1 MIKQQLLDLLQAQH
15 NLIRKLDSLLPHSTT
30 NQNLQ
35 NVFWTQSEHNQFIF
49 LVNKFGK
56 NKISEIARNIPG
68 KNKKQVATH
77 SQKFFNKLKM
87 NAQKQYFGKENEDE
101 NVLKYLEKNGLKGI
115 GLKQVLMQLQ
125 M

>member
-1 MIKQQLLDLLQAQH
+1 MSVKQQLLDLLQAQQV
-15 NLIRKLDSLLPHSTT
+15 LIRKLDSLLPHSTT
-30 NQNLQ
+30 QQQQ
-35 NVFWTQSEHNQFIF
+35 NVFWTQNEHNQFIQ
-49 LVNKFGK
+49 LVNKLGK

-87 NAQKQYFGKENEDE
+87 NVRKYYFGKENEDE
-101 NVLKYLEKNGLKGI
+101 KVLKYLQKNGLEGI
-115 GLKQVLMQLQ
+115 GLKQVLVQLQ